1 MNDQTKRPATTY
13 AVVVSDP
20 GYFTGL
26 DCIQHLTPDLDEARA
41 VAACDL
47 GDCVDIYRIFPDH
60 YEWVETYVENRLI
73 SGVWRQAMTTLTN
86 ADLAAIRERRERT
99 KNMATIGHRDLMEN
113 VSHIPALLDTIENLR
128 AENAR
133 YRETLEYY
141 ANQQNWTDQGVCG
154 RLDDDPD
161 CGARAEFALAQR
173 GKWLRGMG

>member
-1 MNDQTKRPATTY
+1 M
-13 AVVVSDP
+13 
-20 GYFTGL
+20 
-26 DCIQHLTPDLDEARA
+26 
-41 VAACDL
+41 
-47 GDCVDIYRIFPDH
+47 
-60 YEWVETYVENRLI
+60 
-73 SGVWRQAMTTLTN
+73 TLTN
-86 ADLAAIRERRERT
+86 ADLAAIQDRCDAATPGPWHYRRDWVMFTDPGDGQVETIATTHESPDDARFIAHSRT
-99 KNMATIGHRDLMEN
+99 D
-113 VSHIPALLDTIENLR
+113 IPALLDTIENLR